1 MTKIGD
7 YFNLLSDIQVSDYRI
22 SFLPKFPNEAQE
34 LVLEHERNASLKMQL
49 QEIEKELHQPIKEGE
64 PIRSGFIYISNGLL
78 NSFKNISKWGG
89 YFPDLG
95 QGMVIR
101 GYLFGKILNDYST
114 ALKSEGNYYP
124 IANIYMSTVAWNA
137 TLLVDEI
144 KSLYDK
150 LINSKFES
158 RMDAI
163 NFYDQFREAMLNIIQ
178 GLKEDGVI

>member
-1 MTKIGD
+1 MTRIGD

-49 QEIEKELHQPIKEGE
+49 QEIEKELHQPTKEGE
-64 PIRSGFIYISNGLL
+64 LIRSGFIYISNGLL
-78 NSFKNISKWGG
+78 NSFRNISKWGG

-114 ALKSEGNYYP
+114 ALKSEGNYFP
-124 IANIYMSTVAWNA
+124 IANIYMSTVSWNA
-137 TLLVDEI
+137 SLLEKVI
-144 KSLYDK
+144 INIFNK
-150 LINSKFES
+150 LNDSNFQSK
-158 RMDAI
+158 MDAI
-163 NFYDQFREAMLNIIQ
+163 NFYDQFRESMLIIIQ